1 MDLVIQCITKKY
13 AEFSSRASRKEFWLF
28 FLSYCIAVVV
38 LSVIDG
44 IVGTYHVES
53 GYGLFSGIYVL
64 VTLIPYLA
72 VCVRRLHD
80 TDRSGWWLLL
90 WFFPLIGLIWFIV
103 LCCLK
108 GSDGENRFG
117 ADPLTP

>member
-28 FLSYCIAVVV
+28 FLFYCIAVVV

-44 IVGTYHVES
+44 IVGTYDVES
-53 GYGLFSGIYVL
+53 GYGVFSGIFTL
-64 VTLIPYLA
+64 VTLVPYLA

-90 WFFPLIGLIWFIV
+90 CLVPLIGLIWFIV
-103 LCCLK
+103 VCCLK

>member
-13 AEFSSRASRKEFWLF
+13 AKFSSRASRKEFWLF
-28 FLSYCIAVVV
+28 FLFYCILAFI
-38 LSVIDG
+38 LGFIDG
-44 IVGTYHVES
+44 FAGTYDAES
-53 GYGLFSGIYVL
+53 GYGVLSTIFML
-64 VTLIPYLA
+64 VTLVPYLA

-90 WFFPLIGLIWFIV
+90 CLVPLIGLIWFIV
-103 LCCLK
+103 VCCLK

-117 ADPLTP
+117 ENPLTP